1 MNIKDAAK
9 KFWHFIWE
17 SDSNW
22 SLLANVILAII
33 LVKFIV
39 YPGLGFLFG
48 TSYPVVAVVS
58 GSMEHDGS
66 FEDWWNSA
74 AACNGQRCSQSD
86 WYALQEITQEE
97 FQEYSFKNGFNK
109 GDIMVLYGIEP
120 KNIKTGDVIVFV
132 SQENGDPIIHR
143 VITISS
149 DGKYIYTT
157 KGDHNSDSGSIDE
170 NIPEEAIIGKAVFRI
185 PVLGWIKIIAVELL
199 KMITSVFV

>member
-9 KFWHFIWE
+9 KFWYFIWE

-86 WYALQEITQEE
+86 WYAIQEITQEE

-185 PVLGWIKIIAVELL
+185 PVLGWIKIIAVEFL
-199 KMITSVFV
+199 KMI